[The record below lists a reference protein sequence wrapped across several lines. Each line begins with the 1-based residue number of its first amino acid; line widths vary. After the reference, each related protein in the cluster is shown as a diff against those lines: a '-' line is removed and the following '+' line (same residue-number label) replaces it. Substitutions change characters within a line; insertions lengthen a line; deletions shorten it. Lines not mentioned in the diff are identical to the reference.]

1 MTQAFYAHMNNKKKI
16 FFKRNLI
23 ILLTITC
30 SAMILAFVCLLSNS
44 RNEVPFDVY
53 GTYDAKNNLDYPH
66 FINAGLPLPYI
77 QGQ

>member
-1 MTQAFYAHMNNKKKI
+1 
-16 FFKRNLI
+16 
-23 ILLTITC
+23 
-30 SAMILAFVCLLSNS
+30 MILAFVCLLSNS